1 MVWYQSEEDAQAAV
15 DEFDGAKAKGE
26 TIQVKVLGTTRLNP
40 GPSKKGTAGRTPS
53 LADRLAGT
61 APQPKHKVPTSKPR
75 GARRERN
82 ARRAPASAADLDAE
96 LDAFMNAPAAQ
107 PDQGVCPA
115 LLINRKWLWK
125 SN

>member
-1 MVWYQSEEDAQAAV
+1 MVWYRSEADAQAAV

-26 TIQVKVLGTTRLNP
+26 TIQVKVLGTTRLNS
-40 GPSKKGTAGRTPS
+40 GPSKKGTAGRAPS
-53 LADRLAGT
+53 LADRLAGH
-61 APQPKHKVPTSKPR
+61 APDHRVPPPKPK

-107 PDQGVCPA
+107 SDQGVC
-115 LLINRKWLWK
+115 LHC
-125 SN
+125 